1 MCSSILFK
9 MTVSMKMGAKHEEV
23 QEKERIHEN
32 PDKTIINLKK
42 REQSIAHALKKK
54 EFLRPRCKIA
64 VKNR

>member
-32 PDKTIINLKK
+32 PDKTIINLEK
-42 REQSIAHALKKK
+42 REQSIAHA
-54 EFLRPRCKIA
+54 
-64 VKNR
+64 